1 MNTMAYHEVSPTLA
15 KIELFLRC
23 KQSADTDVPLNHS
36 WSLTRKQIQAH
47 TPTLTHDAHT
57 HISRWRLTACFGQM
71 ASNEEHMS
79 LSLCDGFHMLP
90 QPHTPPGR
98 EERRRRACVHECV
111 CGEDKQEN
119 QDKTVRRKEEDE
131 GWKREE
137 RKAGGSWQL
146 IQSESLRYAG
156 TDLYV
161 ICTFSDRLMSVINV

>member
-1 MNTMAYHEVSPTLA
+1 MWPQCGDWEGWLWTAYRTVSPTYVHT

-23 KQSADTDVPLNHS
+23 KQSTDTDIPLNHS

-47 TPTLTHDAHT
+47 TPTLTHIHT

-98 EERRRRACVHECV
+98 EENRRRVCAWVCVWER
-111 CGEDKQEN
+111 DKREN
-119 QDKTVRRKEEDE
+119 QDKTGRRR
-131 GWKREE
+131 GRGRRREE
-137 RKAGGSWQL
+137 NKKEDCGGLFATNQ
-146 IQSESLRYAG
+146 
-156 TDLYV
+156 
-161 ICTFSDRLMSVINV
+161 